1 MPYVALTDL
10 YGKIPAPFLIQALDD
25 DQSGVANQ
33 ATFDL
38 IASQVALDIEARLG
52 QRYATPFVATP
63 GQPIPQIVLHAALIF
78 ACEGVYARR
87 VAIDANPWTGMANS
101 LRTKLDRIGQ
111 GLEPLTP
118 TVQRQDPSVTAIQE
132 WSKTHSRRTSI

>member
-10 YGKIPAPFLIQALDD
+10 YGKIPQPFLVQALDD

-52 QRYATPFVATP
+52 QRYATPFVASE

-87 VAIDANPWTGMANS
+87 VPIDQNPWTGMANS
-101 LRTKLDRIGQ
+101 LRAKLDRIGNGQ
-111 GLEPLTP
+111 EPLTP
-118 TVQRQDPSVTAIQE
+118 SIQRQDPSVTVIAAP
-132 WSKTHSRRTSI
+132 SKTFSRRTSI